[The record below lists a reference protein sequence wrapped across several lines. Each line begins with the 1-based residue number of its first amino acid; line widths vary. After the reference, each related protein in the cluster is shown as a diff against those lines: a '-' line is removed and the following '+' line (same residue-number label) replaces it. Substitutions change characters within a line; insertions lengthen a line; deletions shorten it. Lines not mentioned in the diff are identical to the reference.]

1 MTQSKTRWPVGPQ
14 PEALAKKE
22 KYCKE
27 CKEKR
32 EDWEHILYSCP
43 ISKQTWEVT
52 RLHLNN
58 TFNINLPEN
67 ITKYFLPLPEDLNK
81 TKIEDEDKMDAAT
94 LIALTISNNHA
105 RYFSQDRKSV
115 ITSNEQIIKLVNT
128 NIRELTQLKKKMMT

>member
-1 MTQSKTRWPVGPQ
+1 MTTVAYGPATT
-14 PEALAKKE
+14 ELANLYEDKLIIQIEHKKE
-22 KYCKE
+22 KHCKE
-27 CKEKR
+27 CKEKI

-43 ISKQTWEVT
+43 ISKQKWEVT

-105 RYFSQDRKSV
+105 RYFNQDKKSL
-115 ITSNEQIIKLVNT
+115 ITSNEHIIKLVNAM
-128 NIRELTQLKKKMMT
+128 L